1 MGVRE
6 DLQELQS
13 QANQTAPGLLANAR
27 DALKRGDKG
36 RYKGAVDGITQLY
49 ANAYALQAQI
59 SAAQPPGATLE
70 AARNCVGKIAR
81 IKDQILGLDRGTV
94 PSTRQP
100 STPSTGA
107 PSTGSPST
115 TEATAPLSTG
125 KKVALGALFVGL
137 AGGAVAVARKMW
149 GK

>member
-1 MGVRE
+1 VGVRE

-59 SAAQPPGATLE
+59 SAAQPPGATVE
-70 AARNCVGKIAR
+70 AARAAVGKIAR
-81 IKDQILGLDRGTV
+81 IKDQILGLDRGTT

-115 TEATAPLSTG
+115 TEAAPLSTG

-137 AGGAVAVARKMW
+137 AGGAVAVARKMMG